1 MPSRREQIQL
11 SPEEIAGFLAA
22 SRTVILV
29 SNGPDGYPHPMPMW
43 FHADDAGVVYCTT
56 FAKSQKVLNLERDP
70 RATLLVE
77 SGETYAELRGVAIYA
92 TAEIVSDTEE
102 VVDTLVKINTR
113 GLDAT
118 AEQVAQLTAT
128 VRKTASKRALLKF
141 RPDRYVSWDHGK
153 LGGRY

>member
-1 MPSRREQIQL
+1 
-11 SPEEIAGFLAA
+11 
-22 SRTVILV
+22 
-29 SNGPDGYPHPMPMW
+29 
-43 FHADDAGVVYCTT
+43 
-56 FAKSQKVLNLERDP
+56 
-70 RATLLVE
+70 
-77 SGETYAELRGVAIYA
+77 VAIYA
-92 TAEIVSDTEE
+92 TAEIVADTEE